1 MADEARA
8 TLAKLAKLHEK
19 WFELAE
25 QMAAI
30 NDEVKNLL
38 AGGPGI
44 GELLKRLQRHYSECW
59 QVRYRGE
66 YVFEFKKDV
75 PNLKRLISKLGVE
88 EVERR
93 MLRYLQNEDPYFM
106 KARHGFGLFVATI
119 NQHAAAGSAALEQDL
134 QDEVDQTESLLRQR
148 QR

>member
-1 MADEARA
+1 MADEAKA
-8 TLAKLAKLHEK
+8 TLAKLSKLHEK

-30 NDEVKNLL
+30 NDEIKNLL
-38 AGGPGI
+38 AGGPGV
-44 GELLKRLQRHYSECW
+44 GELLKRLQRHFSECW

-66 YVFEFKKDV
+66 YLFEFKKDV
-75 PNLKRLISKLGVE
+75 PNLKRLIKNLGVE

-106 KARHGFGLFVATI
+106 KARHSFGLFVATI
-119 NQHAAAGSAALEQDL
+119 NQHAAAGGPAIEQQL
-134 QDEVDQTESLLRQR
+134 LDEAVETDAMLRQR
-148 QR
+148 R